1 MEFRLNKVDPEVRQR
16 VKETTSSSK
25 VHNKREIFINND
37 QKNKGKSGEKSFD
50 TELKKYKQGKN
61 KKRIMVQASRVEEV
75 EVKAFREDWQTV
87 SKDDGRGNIL
97 DVKK

>member
-37 QKNKGKSGEKSFD
+37 QKNKGKNGQNSFD
-50 TELKKYKQGKN
+50 AELKKYKQGKS
-61 KKRIMVQASRVEEV
+61 KKRIMVQATKVEEV
-75 EVKAFREDWQTV
+75 EVKAFREEGQTI
-87 SKDDGRGNIL
+87 SKDDGRGTIL